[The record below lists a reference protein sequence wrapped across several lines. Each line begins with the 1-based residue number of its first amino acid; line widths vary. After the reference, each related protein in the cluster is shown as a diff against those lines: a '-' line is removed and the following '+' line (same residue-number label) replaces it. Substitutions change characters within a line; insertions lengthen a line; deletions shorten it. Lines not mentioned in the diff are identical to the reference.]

1 MGSIAVSDITGL
13 VLAGGRAQRMG
24 GIDKGLIPFKG
35 IPLIESALERLK
47 PQVHTILINANRN
60 HSIYSSYGYPVLAD
74 EDDSFSGPLAGFV
87 AGLKACKTPY
97 LLTVPCD
104 SPLFPL
110 DLANQLVDS
119 LKTNQV
125 KIGYASSQ
133 DTAGKI
139 WAQPVFCL
147 MHKDLLGS
155 LKIFLESGERK
166 IDRWF
171 SQENAY
177 SVLFANEKAFTNA
190 NTPEELAQL
199 ESLTDSY

>member
-47 PQVHTILINANRN
+47 SQVHTILINANRN

-171 SQENAY
+171 AQENAC

>member
-171 SQENAY
+171 AQENACN
-177 SVLFANEKAFTNA
+177 VLFANEKAFTNA

>member
-35 IPLIESALERLK
+35 IPLIESVLERLK

-104 SPLFPL
+104 SPLLPL
-110 DLANQLVDS
+110 DLANQLADF

-171 SQENAY
+171 AQENAC

-190 NTPEELAQL
+190 NTPEELVQL

>member
-171 SQENAY
+171 AQENAC
-177 SVLFANEKAFTNA
+177 SALFANEKAFTNA

>member
-171 SQENAY
+171 AQENAC

>member
-1 MGSIAVSDITGL
+1 M
-13 VLAGGRAQRMG
+13 
-24 GIDKGLIPFKG
+24 
-35 IPLIESALERLK
+35 
-47 PQVHTILINANRN
+47 
-60 HSIYSSYGYPVLAD
+60 
-74 EDDSFSGPLAGFV
+74 

-110 DLANQLVDS
+110 DLANQLADS

-171 SQENAY
+171 AQENAC

-190 NTPEELAQL
+190 NTPEELVQL

>member
-1 MGSIAVSDITGL
+1 
-13 VLAGGRAQRMG
+13 
-24 GIDKGLIPFKG
+24 
-35 IPLIESALERLK
+35 LIESVLERLK

-74 EDDSFSGPLAGFV
+74 EDDSFLGPLAGFV

-110 DLANQLVDS
+110 DLANQLADS

-133 DTAGKI
+133 DTTGKI

>member
-1 MGSIAVSDITGL
+1 MESIAASEITGL
-13 VLAGGRAQRMG
+13 ILAGGRAQRMG

-171 SQENAY
+171 AQENA
-177 SVLFANEKAFTNA
+177 SSALFANEKAFTNA

>member
-171 SQENAY
+171 SQENAC